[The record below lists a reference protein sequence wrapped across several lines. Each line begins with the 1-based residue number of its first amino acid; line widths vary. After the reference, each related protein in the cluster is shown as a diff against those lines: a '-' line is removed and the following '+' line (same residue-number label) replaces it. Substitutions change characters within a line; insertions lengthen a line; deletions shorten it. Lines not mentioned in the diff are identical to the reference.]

1 MKKAPLAKKTRRRN
15 RPQTNGN
22 SFDTGQLLAALMAFK
37 RGDFSARLPEDWVGV
52 PGKIADTFNSVIETN
67 QRMARELERIGR
79 VVGKEGRITQR
90 ASIGEVTNC
99 WAEAIESINDLI
111 GDLVRPTSEM
121 ARVIGAVAKGDLS
134 QTMATEIEGSRL
146 RGEFL
151 HTAKTVN
158 AMVGQLGAFASEV
171 TRVAREVGTEGKLG
185 GQAKVKGVAGT
196 WKDLTD
202 NVNLMASNLTSQVRN
217 IAAVTTAVAN
227 GDLAEKI
234 TVDVRGEFLELKDTI
249 NKMVDQLR
257 SFASEVT
264 RVAREVGT
272 EGKLG
277 GQAKVEGVSGT
288 WKDLTDSVNSMASNL
303 TSQVRNIAAVTTA
316 VANGDLSKKIT
327 VKVKGEILELKNVI
341 NTMVDQLSSFASE
354 VTRVAREVGTEG
366 NLGGQA
372 AVEGVAGTWKDL
384 TDSVNSMASN
394 LTAQVRNIADVTTAV
409 AKGDLSKKITV
420 DVRGEILELKDTI
433 NTMVDQLRSFA
444 AEVTRVARE
453 VGTEGKL
460 GGQAD
465 VKGVAGTWKDLTD
478 SVNFMASNLTAQ
490 VRNIAAVTTAVA
502 TGILTKKITVDVKG
516 EILELKNTINTMVDQ
531 LSSFAAE
538 VTRVAREV
546 GTEGKLGG
554 QADVRG
560 VAGTWKDLTDSVNSM
575 ASNLTGQVRNIAA
588 VTTAVAMGD
597 LSKKI
602 TVDVEGEILELKD
615 TINTMV
621 EQLRSF
627 GSEMTRVAREVGSEG
642 KLGGQADVRGLAG
655 VWKDLGDNV
664 NFMASNLTTQVRNIA
679 AVTTAVATG
688 DLSKKITVDVKGEIL
703 ELKDTVN
710 TMVDQLSSFA
720 DEVTRVA
727 REVGMEGKLG
737 GQAVVKG
744 VSGTWKDLTDNV
756 NFMASN
762 LTDQVRGIAKVVTA
776 VANGDLKRKL
786 FLEAKGE
793 IAELADTINNMIDT
807 LATFADQVTTV
818 AREVGVEGKLGGQG
832 NVPGA
837 AGTWRDLT
845 DNVNR
850 LAANL
855 TTQLRAIADVAT
867 AVTKGDLT
875 RSIQVEAQ
883 GEVAFVKELINE
895 MIRNLR
901 DTTLRNNEQ
910 DWLKTNLTRF
920 TRMLQG
926 QRDFLTVGKLI
937 LSELAPLVSAQQG
950 ALYMI
955 DTPDGESELN
965 LLATYA
971 QHDGDGAKN
980 RFKFGEGLVGQA
992 ALEKRRIFLTDVP
1005 GNYAKISSGLGQF
1018 HPMNLVVLPILFEGE
1033 VKAVMELSSVERFS
1047 PAHQAFLDQLTESI
1061 GIVLNTIEAS
1071 TRTENLLK
1079 QSQSLATELQKTNLE
1094 LEEKARSNLAKDQF
1108 LAMLSHELRTP
1119 LTPVLATALELENEP
1134 DVRPDVR
1141 ESLQMIRRN
1150 VELEARLIDDLLDL
1164 TRIDRGKVQLNF
1176 EVVDAHKLLQNALE
1190 ICQPEID
1197 RKHLT
1202 PSLDLTATRVHMR
1215 ADPARLQQ
1223 IFWNLINNAVKFTP
1237 PNGQITITTTNDSA
1251 GKLCVEIADTG
1262 MGIEREALPIIF
1274 DAFEQ
1279 GGRTQAGGL
1288 GLGLAISKT
1297 LVEAHKGLITAQ
1309 SDGRNKGSKF
1319 ALAFP
1324 TCDKVEPQIAPALSP
1339 SFAERQP
1346 MRILLVEDHEDTNRS
1361 LTSLLRRRGYQVK
1374 SALTF
1379 QSAIELSAQEEF
1391 DVLISDLGLPDGSG
1405 IDLIQKLASK
1415 PPLGIALTGFGME
1428 KDIRKS
1434 REAGFHHHL
1443 VKPID
1448 LNKLDSLIQ
1457 EGAALLL
1464 NV

>member
-1 MKKAPLAKKTRRRN
+1 
-15 RPQTNGN
+15 
-22 SFDTGQLLAALMAFK
+22 MAFK
-37 RGDFSARLPEDWVGV
+37 RGDFSARLPEDWTGV
-52 PGKIADTFNSVIETN
+52 PGKIADTFNAVIEAN
-67 QRMARELERIGR
+67 ERMTRELERIGR
-79 VVGKEGRITQR
+79 VVGKEGRIAQR
-90 ASIGEVTNC
+90 ASIGEVTNS
-99 WAEAIESINDLI
+99 WADAIGSINDLI

-134 QTMATEIEGSRL
+134 QTMATEIEGRPL
-146 RGEFL
+146 KGEFL
-151 HTAKTVN
+151 HTARTVN

-196 WKDLTD
+196 WKDLTE

-227 GDLAEKI
+227 GDLAKKI
-234 TVDVRGEFLELKDTI
+234 TVDVRGELLELKDTI

-288 WKDLTDSVNSMASNL
+288 WKALTDSVNSMASNL

-327 VKVKGEILELKNVI
+327 VKVKGEILELKNTV

-366 NLGGQA
+366 RLGGQADVKGVAGTWKDLTDKVNLMASNLTVQLRDMSKVATAIATGDLTQKITVDVRGEILQIKNVINIMVDQLSSFASEVTRVAREVGTEGKLGGQA

-433 NTMVDQLRSFA
+433 NTMVDQLRSFG

-478 SVNFMASNLTAQ
+478 SVNFMASNLT
-490 VRNIAAVTTAVA
+490 
-502 TGILTKKITVDVKG
+502 
-516 EILELKNTINTMVDQ
+516 
-531 LSSFAAE
+531 
-538 VTRVAREV
+538 
-546 GTEGKLGG
+546 
-554 QADVRG
+554 
-560 VAGTWKDLTDSVNSM
+560 
-575 ASNLTGQVRNIAA
+575 
-588 VTTAVAMGD
+588 
-597 LSKKI
+597 
-602 TVDVEGEILELKD
+602 
-615 TINTMV
+615 
-621 EQLRSF
+621 
-627 GSEMTRVAREVGSEG
+627 
-642 KLGGQADVRGLAG
+642 
-655 VWKDLGDNV
+655 
-664 NFMASNLTTQVRNIA
+664 
-679 AVTTAVATG
+679 
-688 DLSKKITVDVKGEIL
+688 
-703 ELKDTVN
+703 
-710 TMVDQLSSFA
+710 
-720 DEVTRVA
+720 
-727 REVGMEGKLG
+727 
-737 GQAVVKG
+737 
-744 VSGTWKDLTDNV
+744 
-756 NFMASN
+756 
-762 LTDQVRGIAKVVTA
+762 DQVRGIAKVVTA

-786 FLEAKGE
+786 SLEAKGE
-793 IAELADTINNMIDT
+793 IAELAETINNMIDT
-807 LATFADQVTTV
+807 LAIFADQVTTV
-818 AREVGVEGKLGGQG
+818 AREVGVAGKLGGQAS
-832 NVPGA
+832 VPGA

-901 DTTLRNNEQ
+901 DTTLRNEEQ

-950 ALYMI
+950 AFYMV
-955 DTPDGESELN
+955 DNSNGDSELK
-965 LLATYA
+965 LLASYA
-971 QHDGDGAKN
+971 HQEGNGAKS
-980 RFKFGEGLVGQA
+980 RFRMGEGLVGQA
-992 ALEKRRIFLTDVP
+992 ALEKRRFLLTEVSRD
-1005 GNYAKISSGLGQF
+1005 YAKVSSGLGEF
-1018 HPMNLVVLPILFEGE
+1018 RPLNVVVLPILFEGE
-1033 VKAVMELSSVERFS
+1033 VKAVIELSSVERFS
-1047 PAHQAFLDQLTESI
+1047 PAHQVFLDQLTESI

-1119 LTPVLATALELENEP
+1119 LTPVLASALELENEP
-1134 DVRPDVR
+1134 DVRQDVR

-1176 EVVDAHKLLQNALE
+1176 EIVDAHTLLQNALE

-1197 RKHLT
+1197 RKHLR
-1202 PSLDLTATRVHMR
+1202 PSLNLSAKRVHMR

-1237 PNGQITITTTNDSA
+1237 PNGQITITTTNDS
-1251 GKLCVEIADTG
+1251 GGNLRVEIADTG
-1262 MGIEREALPIIF
+1262 MGIEPDALPKIF

-1279 GGRTQAGGL
+1279 GGRTQSGGL

-1297 LVEAHKGLITAQ
+1297 LVEAHKGTITAQ
-1309 SDGRNKGSKF
+1309 SAGRNKGSKF
-1319 ALAFP
+1319 ALVFP
-1324 TCDKVEPQIAPALSP
+1324 TCEKAEAQIAPALSP
-1339 SFAERQP
+1339 IFAERQP

-1361 LTSLLRRRGYQVK
+1361 LTNLLRRRGYQVQ

-1379 QSAIELSAQEEF
+1379 QSALELSAAEKF

-1415 PPLGIALTGFGME
+1415 PPLRIALTGFGME
-1428 KDIRKS
+1428 QDIRKS
-1434 REAGFHHHL
+1434 REVGFQHHL

-1457 EGAALLL
+1457 EGAASLLG
-1464 NV
+1464 V